1 MNGRFIGTIYLKE
14 IKDTLRDRRTLVS
27 TILLPTILMPVLI
40 LGIGT
45 LASRVV
51 SKARA
56 EIPRVMVV
64 GGADSPGIRAELGK
78 SAKFRAEPASAD
90 WKKLISERR
99 VRAAVEIP
107 PGFEKALDSGSAPA
121 ILLYD
126 FEGDL
131 NSGLAVGQLRS
142 FFVGL
147 RERTT
152 AKLLAA
158 RGLPPS
164 VARPFDV
171 TQTNVTPPEQTGGNL
186 LGGILSYIIITFCVI
201 GAMSPA
207 MDLAAGEKER
217 GTMETLLCS
226 PVPRTDIVLGKF
238 LVVLTGSLVA
248 VACSL
253 ISLTVSAA
261 IVGGAMGMGPGGG
274 AKAGGGMAL
283 SIDPLGLFGV
293 LAMIVPVAVLFSALL
308 FTTSLFA
315 KSYKEAQTYAQPIVF
330 IGIIPLGIGTLPGIN
345 LSLRLALI
353 PVLNISLVCKEM
365 LSGVW
370 HWGYIVAIF
379 ATTALYAGV
388 ALAFAVK
395 MFRSEGVVFRT

>member
-1 MNGRFIGTIYLKE
+1 MTGRFIGTIYVKE
-14 IKDTLRDRRTLVS
+14 IRDSLRDRRTLVS

-51 SKARA
+51 SRARA
-56 EIPRVMVV
+56 EVPRVMVV
-64 GGADSPGIRAELGK
+64 GGSDSLEVRTELAK
-78 SAKFRAEPASAD
+78 SAKFRAEPATAD

-107 PGFEKALDSGSAPA
+107 PGFEKALEAGSAPA
-121 ILLYD
+121 ITLYD

-131 NSGLAVGQLRS
+131 NSGLAVAQLRS
-142 FFVGL
+142 FFVAL

-152 AKLLAA
+152 ARLLAA
-158 RGLPPS
+158 RGLPAS
-164 VARPFDV
+164 VARPFEV

-186 LGGILSYIIITFCVI
+186 LGGILSYIIITFCAI
-201 GAMSPA
+201 GAMAPA

-238 LVVLTGSLVA
+238 LVVLTGSLAA

-253 ISLTVSAA
+253 ASLAVTASA
-261 IVGGAMGMGPGGG
+261 VGGALGMGPAGGKPGG
-274 AKAGGGMAL
+274 AMAL
-283 SIDPLGLFGV
+283 SIAPLGLLGV
-293 LAMIVPVAVLFSALL
+293 LAMILPVAVLFSALL
-308 FTTSLFA
+308 LTTSLFA
-315 KSYKEAQTYAQPIVF
+315 KSYKEAQTYAQPVLIL
-330 IGIIPLGIGTLPGIN
+330 GIIPLGIGTLPGIN
-345 LSLRLALI
+345 LSMGLAMVPI
-353 PVLNISLVCKEM
+353 LNISLVCKEM

-370 HWGYIVAIF
+370 HWGYIAAIF
-379 ATTALYAGV
+379 ATTAIYAGA